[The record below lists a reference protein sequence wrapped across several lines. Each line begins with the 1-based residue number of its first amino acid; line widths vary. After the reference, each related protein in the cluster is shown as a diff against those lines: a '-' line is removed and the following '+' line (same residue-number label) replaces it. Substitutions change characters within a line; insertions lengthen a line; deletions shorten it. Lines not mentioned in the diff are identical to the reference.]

1 MEVGS
6 PVDSAVGTFLL
17 LGGTCS
23 NLPER
28 PPLELVLVLF
38 GEFSGSGVIGGFAND
53 LVGVA
58 NLRSKG
64 ERGER
69 SGCGDAREVRRILKN
84 PYRR

>member
-1 MEVGS
+1 VEVGS

-64 ERGER
+64 VGER